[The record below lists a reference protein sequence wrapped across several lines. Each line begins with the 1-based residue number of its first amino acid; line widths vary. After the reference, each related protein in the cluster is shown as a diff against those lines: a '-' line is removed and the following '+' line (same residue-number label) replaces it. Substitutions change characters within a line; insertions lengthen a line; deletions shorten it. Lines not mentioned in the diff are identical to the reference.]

1 LLAVRAA
8 EQGEEREGRG
18 EGASGTGDHEVWSRA
33 PEHRIACEQARSY
46 YRERAARQDRW
57 KGELIMANIAILG
70 SGNVGSALARGLTRA
85 GHDVR
90 TSKKQDARDKARWGE
105 IVFLAVPFGA
115 LDEIARVH
123 GDALMGKI
131 VVDVTNALTP
141 DMQLALGYST
151 SGAEQLQTKLPS
163 ARVVKCFNTVFAEH
177 MDKGRVD
184 DQQLTVFAASDDA
197 EARRTVLGL
206 AKQLGFDAVDA
217 GPLINARSLE
227 TMGFFNIQ
235 LGYVLGHGTK
245 MGLRLF
251 HPEPKRG

>member
-1 LLAVRAA
+1 
-8 EQGEEREGRG
+8 
-18 EGASGTGDHEVWSRA
+18 
-33 PEHRIACEQARSY
+33 
-46 YRERAARQDRW
+46 
-57 KGELIMANIAILG
+57 MAKIAIIG
-70 SGNVGSALARGLTRA
+70 SGNVGSALARGLSRV

-90 TSKKQDARDKARWGE
+90 TSKRQDAKEKASWGE
-105 IVFLAVPFGA
+105 VVILAVPFPA
-115 LDEIARVH
+115 VDDVVQSS
-123 GDALMGKI
+123 GDAMSGKT

-151 SGAEQLQTKLPS
+151 SGAEQLQRKVPT

-177 MDKGRVD
+177 MDKGKVGD
-184 DQQLTVFAASDDA
+184 KQLTVFAAGDDA

-206 AKQLGFDAVDA
+206 AKNIGFDAVDA

-251 HPEPKRG
+251 HDEPRKT